1 MKELGY
7 FLKTERVEN
16 GISLT
21 EASEDLNL
29 STTLLENIE
38 SGNIRAFKDVYELR
52 DEVKKYAKYL
62 GLDVDKVM
70 DQFNDFLFEKTS
82 KISLDEIKE
91 ATKKSTS
98 EEKKI
103 SSPYTVEKKKK
114 IVIWPFLLGIV
125 IVILIFAIIYLIFSN
140 IDGDPVRTDEL
151 MGIEERMM

>member
-29 STTLLENIE
+29 STALLENIE

-103 SSPYTVEKKKK
+103 SSPYTVEEKKK

-125 IVILIFAIIYLIFSN
+125 VIILIFLIVYLIFSN
-140 IDGDPVRTDEL
+140 IDKEPVRTDEL

>member
-29 STTLLENIE
+29 STALLENIE

-52 DEVKKYAKYL
+52 EEVKKYAKYL
-62 GLDVDKVM
+62 GADVDKVM

-91 ATKKSTS
+91 AGKKSNS

-103 SSPYTVEKKKK
+103 SSPYTVEEKKK

-125 IVILIFAIIYLIFSN
+125 VIILIFLIVYLIFSN
-140 IDGDPVRTDEL
+140 IDKEPVRTDEL